1 MTLKPIE
8 EIFEDIS
15 LPLTRFRH
23 TVQFDLQT
31 MCNEYLADEIVQ
43 MQCEKC
49 SMNTTNV
56 DFNVKT
62 TISHSPQVLTIQL
75 KRFSFAFG
83 AVHGQKLM
91 DSVFC
96 LNELK
101 LPINDNTA
109 IATYT
114 HRATVSHVGLRADD
128 GHYITYKRASED
140 RCFKT
145 NDAEVTE
152 MTNEHF
158 EKAALQGDSR
168 THEAPYILIHDL
180 VGISPISKATLTHK

>member
-1 MTLKPIE
+1 LTLKPIE

-62 TISHSPQVLTIQL
+62 TISRSPQVLTIQL

-96 LNELK
+96 LNEL
-101 LPINDNTA
+101 
-109 IATYT
+109 
-114 HRATVSHVGLRADD
+114 
-128 GHYITYKRASED
+128 
-140 RCFKT
+140 
-145 NDAEVTE
+145 
-152 MTNEHF
+152 
-158 EKAALQGDSR
+158 
-168 THEAPYILIHDL
+168 
-180 VGISPISKATLTHK
+180 

>member
-1 MTLKPIE
+1 
-8 EIFEDIS
+8 
-15 LPLTRFRH
+15 
-23 TVQFDLQT
+23 
-31 MCNEYLADEIVQ
+31 MC
-43 MQCEKC
+43 
-49 SMNTTNV
+49 TTNV

-62 TISHSPQVLTIQL
+62 TISRCPQVLTIQL

-83 AVHGQKLM
+83 AVRGQKLM
-91 DSVFC
+91 DSVIC

-109 IATYT
+109 IATYI
-114 HRATVSHVGLRADD
+114 HRATVSHVGLHADD
-128 GHYITYKRASED
+128 GHYVTYKRASEG

-158 EKAALQGDSR
+158 EKRLF
-168 THEAPYILIHDL
+168 
-180 VGISPISKATLTHK
+180 KATHVHMKPHIFLSMILSVFVPFRKQRLHTYKRNRRN

>member
-1 MTLKPIE
+1 M
-8 EIFEDIS
+8 F
-15 LPLTRFRH
+15 
-23 TVQFDLQT
+23 
-31 MCNEYLADEIVQ
+31 YEIVQ

-62 TISHSPQVLTIQL
+62 TISRSPQVLTIQL

-96 LNELK
+96 LNELWVSSELK
-101 LPINDNTA
+101 LPVTDNTA

-114 HRATVSHVGLRADD
+114 HRATVSHVGLHADD
-128 GHYITYKRASED
+128 GHYVTYKRASEG

-168 THEAPYILIHDL
+168 THEALYILIHDL

>member
-1 MTLKPIE
+1 MLASAPSPFSNRRYEHDVHDFMAFLRNEIDETQKFINQVQPQQQDLQHTCFKGGWSKHRTCTSCHLTLSPIE

-43 MQCEKC
+43 MQCRNC
-49 SMNTTNV
+49 SMSTTNV

-62 TISHSPQVLTIQL
+62 AISRCPQVLTIQL
-75 KRFSFAFG
+75 KRFSFTFG
-83 AVHGQKLM
+83 AVRGQKLM

-96 LNELK
+96 SNELK
-101 LPINDNTA
+101 LPINGNTA

-114 HRATVSHVGLRADD
+114 
-128 GHYITYKRASED
+128 ITY
-140 RCFKT
+140 
-145 NDAEVTE
+145 
-152 MTNEHF
+152 
-158 EKAALQGDSR
+158 
-168 THEAPYILIHDL
+168 
-180 VGISPISKATLTHK
+180 TLTFYRYL